1 MLEGVRVID
10 LSRLLPGPY
19 ATMLLGDLGAEV
31 IKVEEPGRGD
41 YMREFLPLVNQDSAF
56 FLAVNR
62 NKKSLSLNIKAA
74 EGREVLL
81 RLARS
86 ADVVIESFRPGV
98 VDALGIGYEAV
109 KEVNPYIVYCSL
121 TGYGQT
127 GAYRNRAGHDINY
140 LATSGVLAMNGQRGG
155 SPVIPGV
162 QVADLTGAMFA
173 VIGILS
179 ALWRQQRDGKGSY
192 VDAAMTDGLF
202 SMASMHLANQ
212 LAAGAPQRRGDTML
226 SGQLACYNVYM
237 TKDGKYVA
245 LGALEAKFWRAF
257 CLGIDNADLLPGHMA
272 KAVDGEPVF
281 EILKGIF
288 RSRTKAQWAEFAGTV
303 DCCLS
308 PVEELD
314 ELLDGDYA
322 AGRQLVMELQHPVEG
337 LLKQIR
343 NPLVGEGVLVDDA
356 PPPTLGQHTEEI
368 MQWLG
373 YSGEEIGTLKAK
385 GII

>member
-19 ATMLLGDLGAEV
+19 ATMLMGDLGAEV
-31 IKVEEPGRGD
+31 IKIEEPGRGD
-41 YMREFLPLVNQDSAF
+41 YMREFLPLVNKDSAF

-62 NKKSLSLNIKAA
+62 NKKSLSLDFKAA

-81 RLARS
+81 RMARS
-86 ADVVIESFRPGV
+86 VDVVIESFRPGV

-127 GAYRNRAGHDINY
+127 GSFRNRAGHDINY
-140 LATSGVLAMNGQRGG
+140 LATSGMLSMNGQRGG
-155 SPVIPGV
+155 GPVIPGV

-179 ALWRQQRDGKGSY
+179 GLWRQQRDGKGCY

-202 SMASMHLANQ
+202 SITSMHLANQ

-257 CLGIDNADLLPGHMA
+257 CLGLDNADLLPGHLA

-281 EILKGIF
+281 EALKEIF
-288 RSRTKAQWAEFAGTV
+288 KSRTKAQWAEFAGMV

-314 ELLDGDYA
+314 EVLDGDYA
-322 AGRQLVMELQHPVEG
+322 AGRQLVMDLHHPVEG

-343 NPLVGEGVLVDDA
+343 NPLVGDAVPVNDA
-356 PPPTLGQHTEEI
+356 PPPTLGQHTVEI

-373 YSGEEIGTLKAK
+373 YSDEEIRTLKAK
-385 GII
+385 GVI

>member
-1 MLEGVRVID
+1 MLKGVRVID

-41 YMREFLPLVNQDSAF
+41 YMREFSPLVNRDSAF

-62 NKKSLSLNIKAA
+62 NKKSLGLNIKAA

-86 ADVVIESFRPGV
+86 SDVVIESFRPGV
-98 VDALGIGYEAV
+98 ADALGIGYEAL

-121 TGYGQT
+121 TGYGQN
-127 GAYRNRAGHDINY
+127 GPYRNQAGHDINY
-140 LATSGVLAMNGQRGG
+140 LAISGVLAMNGQRGG

-179 ALWRQQRDGKGSY
+179 GLWRQQREGKGSY

-202 SMASMHLANQ
+202 SIVSMHLANQ

-226 SGQLACYNVYM
+226 SGQLACYNVYL
-237 TKDGKYVA
+237 TKDRKHVA

-257 CLGIDNADLLPGHMA
+257 CQGIGNEDLLPGHMA
-272 KAVDGEPVF
+272 RAVDGEPVF
-281 EILKGIF
+281 EVLKEIF
-288 RSRTKAQWAEFAGTV
+288 KSRTKAQWAEFARTI

-314 ELLDGDYA
+314 ELTNGDYA
-322 AGRQLVMELQHPVEG
+322 AGRKLVMDLYHPVEG

-343 NPLVGEGVLVDDA
+343 NPLVGDGIPVNYT

-373 YSGEEIGTLKAK
+373 YSGEDIRTLKAR
-385 GII
+385 GVV

>member
-1 MLEGVRVID
+1 MLKGVRVID

-41 YMREFLPLVNQDSAF
+41 YMREFSPLVNRDSAF

-62 NKKSLSLNIKAA
+62 NKKSLGLNIKAA

-98 VDALGIGYEAV
+98 ADALGIGYEAL

-121 TGYGQT
+121 TGYGQN
-127 GAYRNRAGHDINY
+127 GPYRNQAGHDINY
-140 LATSGVLAMNGQRGG
+140 LAISGVLAMNGQRGG

-173 VIGILS
+173 VIGVLS
-179 ALWRQQRDGKGSY
+179 GLWRQQREGKGSY

-202 SMASMHLANQ
+202 SIVSMHLANQ

-226 SGQLACYNVYM
+226 SGQLACYNVYL

-257 CLGIDNADLLPGHMA
+257 CQGIGNEDLLPGHMA
-272 KAVDGEPVF
+272 RAVDGEPVF
-281 EILKGIF
+281 EVLKEIF
-288 RSRTKAQWAEFAGTV
+288 KSRTKAQWAEFAGTV
-303 DCCLS
+303 DCCLT

-314 ELLDGDYA
+314 ELFDGDYA
-322 AGRQLVMELQHPVEG
+322 AGRKLVMDLQHPVEG

-343 NPLVGEGVLVDDA
+343 NPLVGDGIPVNNT

-373 YSGEEIGTLKAK
+373 YSGEDIRILKAR
-385 GII
+385 GVV